1 MTQIIYHLTF
11 LGTRRQLNSHVYNIL
26 PDLHYARK
34 TTVDWKE
41 ANVIPILK
49 EEKNVSS
56 NHMPVSLTV
65 VTCKILEHVLC
76 SSIPKHLEEHRFFTD
91 T

>member
-1 MTQIIYHLTF
+1 MTQIIYHLAF
-11 LGTRRQLNSHVYNIL
+11 LGTRRQLNSHVYN
-26 PDLHYARK
+26 LHYARK

-65 VTCKILEHVLC
+65 VTCKILEHVIC
-76 SSIPKHLEEHRFFTD
+76 SSILKHPE
-91 T
+91 